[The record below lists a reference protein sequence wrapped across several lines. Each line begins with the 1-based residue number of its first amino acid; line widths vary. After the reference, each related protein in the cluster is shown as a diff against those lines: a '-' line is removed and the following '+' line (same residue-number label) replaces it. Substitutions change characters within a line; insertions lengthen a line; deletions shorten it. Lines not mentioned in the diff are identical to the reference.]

1 MKPGAFT
8 PDNGPAL
15 DSQDFS
21 LVQGGPLF
29 QLLYRAHLYGDGL
42 TLLQRRVLFF
52 STVAWLPLLVFSA
65 VGGTLLGGDTAIPF
79 LKDVDVQVKF
89 LVVVPL
95 LIIAELVVHRFLHP
109 IVAQFLKQDLIPQS
123 QRPRFETAVE
133 SALRLRNS
141 VLAEVLLIAFV
152 YGVGILVVWRHYTGL
167 NAATWYATP
176 SAGGTTLTPAGI
188 WYGFVSLPIFQF
200 LALRWIYRL
209 LIWARLLFQISRLDL
224 NLVPTHPDRSG
235 GLGFLSNVLYAFIA
249 LALAY
254 GAVLSGNLASRILY
268 AGAKLP
274 DFKFQIAAAVILLVL
289 IFVGPL
295 LVFGGQIAQAKR
307 KGLLEYGALAQHY
320 VRDFDT
326 KWLRGGVS
334 ADDSPLGS
342 EDIQSLADLANS
354 FEVIRSMNMA
364 PVAIRD
370 IVLVAVA
377 VLAPIAPLMLTVMP
391 IDQLLKLVL
400 GLLK

>member
-1 MKPGAFT
+1 MTWRAAKPGDELLSD
-8 PDNGPAL
+8 P
-15 DSQDFS
+15 QDFS

-29 QLLYRAHLYGDGL
+29 QILRKAHLYGDGL
-42 TLLQRRVLFF
+42 TLLQRRVIFF
-52 STVAWLPLLVFSA
+52 SVVAWLPLVVLSA
-65 VGGTLLGGDTAIPF
+65 LGGELMGGDEAIPF
-79 LKDVDVQVKF
+79 LKDVDVHVKF

-95 LIIAELVVHRFLHP
+95 LIIAELVVHRFLRP
-109 IVAQFLKQDLIPQS
+109 IVAQFLKQDLIPPS
-123 QRPRFETAVE
+123 QRPRFEAAVA

-141 VLAEVLLIAFV
+141 VLAEVLIIAFV

-167 NAATWYATP
+167 SAATWYATP
-176 SAGGTTLTPAGI
+176 SAGGTTLTPAGM

-200 LALRWIYRL
+200 LAFRWIYRL

-254 GAVLSGNLASRILY
+254 GAVISGNLASRILY

-274 DFKFQIAAAVILLVL
+274 DFKFQIAAAVVLLVL

-295 LVFGGQIAQAKR
+295 LVFGGRIAAVKR

-320 VRDFDT
+320 VRDFDA

-334 ADDSPLGS
+334 PTESPLGS
-342 EDIQSLADLANS
+342 EDIQSLADMGNS
-354 FEVIRSMNMA
+354 FEVVRSMNMA

-370 IVLVAVA
+370 IVLVAAA

-391 IDQLLKLVL
+391 VDQLLKLVL